1 MEYDYQIMRLNK
13 TGLVIAEQLFLL
25 FQQVFDAKH
34 VIVQKTY
41 LKKLLNRPDF
51 ICFAAT
57 YKNEVIGGLTAYE
70 LPMYHSETSEMFIY
84 DIAVKPAFQRKGIG
98 KKLLLAAKEYGKQN
112 GMQEIFVDA
121 NEEDQH
127 ALDFYRSMNGREEKV
142 VQFSYPV

>member
-1 MEYDYQIMRLNK
+1 MENDYQIMRLNK

-84 DIAVKPAFQRKGIG
+84 DIAVKPAFQGIW
-98 KKLLLAAKEYGKQN
+98 
-112 GMQEIFVDA
+112 
-121 NEEDQH
+121 
-127 ALDFYRSMNGREEKV
+127 
-142 VQFSYPV
+142 